1 LTNSRTKK
9 AQFYAI
15 RNLLRIVGFSEPV
28 GTSKRK
34 LAISVAGFSAKGSFY
49 DSGSNSIVQTSSGK
63 NQHYAMYTGQGDS
76 GSVSTGG
83 VYHENADRLDT
94 LQLQQNNNTWLLFI
108 MRQVM
113 LWDREVG
120 NWNTGTNQPQS
131 MGNVTGGRYT
141 PDSQNL
147 TVTLPAEVT
156 ACSVAQPTA
165 GGTSTPDD
173 GFAFTNLTITSN
185 QVTVP
190 IQGNL
195 KVLKIVV

>member
-1 LTNSRTKK
+1 
-9 AQFYAI
+9 
-15 RNLLRIVGFSEPV
+15 
-28 GTSKRK
+28 
-34 LAISVAGFSAKGSFY
+34 
-49 DSGSNSIVQTSSGK
+49 
-63 NQHYAMYTGQGDS
+63 
-76 GSVSTGG
+76 
-83 VYHENADRLDT
+83 
-94 LQLQQNNNTWLLFI
+94 
-108 MRQVM
+108 
-113 LWDREVG
+113 
-120 NWNTGTNQPQS
+120 

-173 GFAFTNLTITSN
+173 GFAFTGLTITSN